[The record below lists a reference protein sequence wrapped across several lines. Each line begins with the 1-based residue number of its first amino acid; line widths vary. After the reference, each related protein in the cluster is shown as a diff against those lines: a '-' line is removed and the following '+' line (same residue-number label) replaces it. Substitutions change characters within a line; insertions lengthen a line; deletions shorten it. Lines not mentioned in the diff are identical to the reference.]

1 MSYVAYTNLKT
12 PNEVIASMADYVTN
26 QGYPIVQTLADDV
39 NIYDKSSS
47 DGKKFVFT
55 DMNEDY
61 FIMLRSANEVNI
73 FGTTDDATMDIT
85 TPVVGKEYK
94 GIGLTV
100 GEGYSSTQRWYS
112 QYNAPVNFKGDVV
125 QCGWMPVSSGIEDIP
140 EVPNPDPV
148 DEPVPVEKPEQPVY
162 PDAPVAPT
170 RPTNP
175 GLSNVRIRN
184 INQAPMDIGN
194 GYTDIVIVDDLSDY
208 LGTDDILFI
217 CSTDT
222 NTSRIN
228 ANYNHM
234 PYPAKLGTTRANEA
248 LVPGDS
254 STNIQQV
261 VNTYGTSF
269 SAAFGPPIKGY
280 SYYRMF
286 IPDTYRAQYLADCA
300 VNGQQPT
307 ISNTGGFNYT
317 QYMTASDHSGAR
329 INAAVWGMT
338 KDTYNA
344 LVNGLAEQA
353 EYDNPNS
360 AIWQAY
366 NTAYAQY
373 ESDLANYQQMV
384 ENMNQQYQDD
394 LAAYQAYLQAKAT
407 YEQYL
412 IDKAAYD
419 AYIELI
425 NSIQH
430 VYTLFC
436 NHLTNPTDTLTFSL
450 VKVDAKT
457 KLYQTTHLIVGLLQ
471 KYDESWVGG
480 VYFTGSATHE
490 MVKTAYKVYL
500 DNVTSDQYTL
510 PVFSS
515 SPRSNTFLRINIDEA
530 PSTAR
535 GTILW
540 ASSGTDN
547 VTGKRLSLPVRIPGQ
562 EYNGKIPHYEY
573 LQSQSRL
580 DWGRNINTLNCI
592 TVNMPLYFSVNVDPD
607 QLNLYAAVGVV
618 TGVFFV
624 STLNM
629 QTGFCYEQSYPQS
642 GDLCQV
648 FPMGKRRGNYGFDG
662 ISIRQLDGEEEPIGD

>member
-26 QGYPIVQTLADDV
+26 QGYPIVQALADDV

-55 DMNEDY
+55 DMDEDY

-112 QYNAPVNFKGDVV
+112 QYNAPVNLRGDVV
-125 QCGWMPVSSGIEDIP
+125 QCGWMPVSTGIEDIP
-140 EVPNPDPV
+140 EVPEPDPV
-148 DEPVPVEKPEQPVY
+148 DEPVPVEEPQQPVY
-162 PDAPVAPT
+162 PDAPTAPT

-175 GLSNVRIRN
+175 GLDNIRIRN
-184 INQAPMDIGN
+184 INQAPMSIGS
-194 GYTDIVIVDDLSDY
+194 GYIDIVIVDDLSNY

-217 CSTDT
+217 CSIDT
-222 NTSRIN
+222 ATTTIN
-228 ANYNHM
+228 SNYNHN
-234 PYPAKLGTTRANEA
+234 PYPAKLGTTRTNEA

-261 VNTYGTSF
+261 VNTYGAGHTRY
-269 SAAFGPPIKGY
+269 FGTGGNLP
-280 SYYRMF
+280 YYRMY
-286 IPDTYRAQYLADCA
+286 IPDTYRAQYLSDCA
-300 VNGQQPT
+300 VNSSQPV
-307 ISNTGGFNYT
+307 ISSSGGFNYT
-317 QYMTASDHSGAR
+317 QYLTASDHSGAR

-338 KDTYNA
+338 RDDYNS
-344 LVNGLAEQA
+344 LVAKLAEQA
-353 EYDNPNS
+353 EYDDPNS

-373 ESDLANYQQMV
+373 EADLANYQQTI

-394 LAAYQAYLQAKAT
+394 LADYQAYLQAKAA

-412 IDKAAYD
+412 RDKAAYD

-436 NHLTNPTDTLTFSL
+436 NHLTTPTDTLTFSL
-450 VKVDAKT
+450 VKVDAET

-480 VYFTGSATHE
+480 IYFTGSATHE

-500 DNVTSDQYTL
+500 DEDTSDQYTL

-515 SPRSNTFLRINIDEA
+515 SEKSNTFLRINIDEA

-547 VTGKRLSLPVRIPGQ
+547 VTGKRLSLPVRVPGQ
-562 EYNGKIPHYEY
+562 ESNGKIPHYEY

-607 QLNLYAAVGVV
+607 QLNLYAAAGVA
-618 TGVFFV
+618 TGVFFI

-648 FPMGKRRGNYGFDG
+648 FPMGKRRGYYGFDG
-662 ISIRQLDGEEEPIGD
+662 ISIRQLDEEEEVIDIP